1 MVRKYYRKKRRI
13 RRKYGR
19 GKSYMKNNK
28 IYFDGGIERDSGLV
42 LVLPK
47 LLDPVASVLRIG
59 CSNTRQ
65 KNNYVMR
72 RLNTPKRVTLL
83 DGRTFV
89 ARYKGVLRAYLPTNV
104 ILKRG
109 RRQRAAPRG
118 RRRRQ
123 RGRGLFSFVKKLAK
137 NPAVRSLAK
146 QGIKHLPGLYDAA
159 TSRIKN
165 DKIRRALQSD
175 LAKGLLNKTVDR
187 YE

>member
-28 IYFDGGIERDSGLV
+28 IYFDGGIERGSGLV

-72 RLNTPKRVTLL
+72 RLNTP
-83 DGRTFV
+83 
-89 ARYKGVLRAYLPTNV
+89 
-104 ILKRG
+104 
-109 RRQRAAPRG
+109 
-118 RRRRQ
+118 
-123 RGRGLFSFVKKLAK
+123 
-137 NPAVRSLAK
+137 
-146 QGIKHLPGLYDAA
+146 
-159 TSRIKN
+159 
-165 DKIRRALQSD
+165 
-175 LAKGLLNKTVDR
+175 
-187 YE
+187 

>member
-1 MVRKYYRKKRRI
+1 MT
-13 RRKYGR
+13 
-19 GKSYMKNNK
+19 
-28 IYFDGGIERDSGLV
+28 
-42 LVLPK
+42 LP
-47 LLDPVASVLRIG
+47 
-59 CSNTRQ
+59 N
-65 KNNYVMR
+65 
-72 RLNTPKRVTLL
+72 
-83 DGRTFV
+83 GRTFF
-89 ARYKGVLRAYLPTNV
+89 ARYKRVWRVYLPANV

-109 RRQRAAPRG
+109 YRQRAAPRS